1 MKIPTLQAQLDILF
15 NRYGNGPIN
24 IETNKE
30 EAQAFISRLIDVGI
44 EADEQE
50 EYNACKAVYTALW
63 NKKDKKVAEE
73 QYAWF
78 WLNY

>member
-1 MKIPTLQAQLDILF
+1 MKIPSLQDQLNILF
-15 NRYGNGPIN
+15 NRYGDGPIK

-44 EADEQE
+44 EADEKE
-50 EYNACKAVYTALW
+50 EHDACKEAYMAIW
-63 NKKDKKVAEE
+63 NKKDKHIAEE
-73 QYAWF
+73 QFSWF